1 MVSQDKSGTLGERSA
16 YAGLKL
22 LRDVVVGGGIGLAAE
37 YAISEAG
44 ADTPVAL
51 WIFAGLAAWR
61 VLRQPF
67 ERLLGRL
74 IDRA

>member
-1 MVSQDKSGTLGERSA
+1 MVSQDKSGTFLERSS

-22 LRDVVVGGGIGLAAE
+22 LRDLVVGGGVGFAAE
-37 YAISEAG
+37 YAIGEAG

-61 VLRQPF
+61 VLRQPA

-74 IDRA
+74 VDRA